1 MSTFKKTIFLSNK
14 ENSNQGMAVLTLER
28 KQNGIFCT
36 LKSYGISKYSNLVL
50 GLKSDDKIFKQ
61 NIMLDSNVYNFLLNQ
76 NINLEKNLG
85 CVLLE
90 SRNDTL
96 NPILW
101 GSEKIEN
108 FKSQI
113 VNNLRHSIQKL
124 HTSSSTKQT
133 SSPISNTITQQVDNV
148 FPHSAHNNS
157 YFQSNLNADM
167 DKNINVTNRNINNN
181 INNDLDS
188 PKNDNSNK
196 NMFANIASS
205 DEAFAPFCD
214 MSHTSKTKLQEFPYS
229 QVKVKSRDSEE
240 EIAQVASLFESSD
253 EEIEREIDNGM
264 REKSLNPSNKEHKF
278 YSMIAEQLEELFDKY
293 PRETNLENL
302 VENSRWVKIN
312 YEDNDRYYVV
322 GIIYLNNDIKYI
334 CYGVPGSY
342 YSEPPR
348 ELKDYSQWLPTDLK
362 NPYDN
367 GYWVMYQDAD
377 TGENVL
383 IN

>member
-14 ENSNQGMAVLTLER
+14 ENSNQGMAVLTLEK

-50 GLKSDDKIFKQ
+50 GLKSDNKIFKQ

-90 SRNDTL
+90 SKNDTL
-96 NPILW
+96 KPILW
-101 GSEKIEN
+101 GSEKTEN

-113 VNNLRHSIQKL
+113 VNNLRNSIQRL
-124 HTSSSTKQT
+124 QTSSSAKSQANKAQFSQEKIETLAETLPQ
-133 SSPISNTITQQVDNV
+133 
-148 FPHSAHNNS
+148 SAHANPYFTAPSKEYENGQFRQNS
-157 YFQSNLNADM
+157 HEQ
-167 DKNINVTNRNINNN
+167 
-181 INNDLDS
+181 NDS
-188 PKNDNSNK
+188 
-196 NMFANIASS
+196 MFANIASS
-205 DEAFAPFCD
+205 DEAFAPFYD

-253 EEIEREIDNGM
+253 EEIEKEIDNEM

-334 CYGVPGSY
+334 CYGVPGTY